1 MCQLTC
7 YFFLHES
14 HYMSNSKLCV
24 TCILFWCKF
33 LSVTWLK
40 IAKTMSKIHT
50 NCKRSFRNECVGS
63 HLWSATPVV
72 APDYDQCVC
81 LINFIWRSTSNPK
94 CHMMFS
100 KTKRNVNWHLHCL
113 LKCHL
118 NVTCLIMR
126 VISICKVSIDVWFF
140 SFTSHIDMSKS
151 KLCMPIDV
159 QFIFVQFFVCQLSKT
174 CKKLVEKTH
183 WLRHPS
189 LRCCSQP
196 SPPHHSPF
204 NTMCSHNEW
213 ALKHLLV
220 KCIVSGSCFW
230 WTHFALHLD

>member
-1 MCQLTC
+1 MCRLPFMECHTGCCTGLRPMCMFDKFHLT
-7 YFFLHES
+7 F
-14 HYMSNSKLCV
+14 N
-24 TCILFWCKF
+24 
-33 LSVTWLK
+33 
-40 IAKTMSKIHT
+40 
-50 NCKRSFRNECVGS
+50 
-63 HLWSATPVV
+63 
-72 APDYDQCVC
+72 
-81 LINFIWRSTSNPK
+81 SNPK

-174 CKKLVEKTH
+174 CRK
-183 WLRHPS
+183 
-189 LRCCSQP
+189 
-196 SPPHHSPF
+196 
-204 NTMCSHNEW
+204 NTLT
-213 ALKHLLV
+213 ATPL
-220 KCIVSGSCFW
+220 
-230 WTHFALHLD
+230 FALLLSAFPTSPLSLQHHV